1 MAIISEKLEIIDGF
15 STNFSKFLEIGTRIA
30 DSFDKL
36 NSKVEEYEQ
45 KQAKAAEATK
55 KATEAQRAYKS
66 YTEQVA
72 AIQERLNGIMDNVN
86 RQNQRFLESFNKSSS
101 GIEGGIRRLIV
112 AFGGLQAVRGLI
124 GLSDQLSMIQAR
136 INSIDVGHV
145 SENMQMIY
153 QAAQRAG
160 GKFLD
165 MADAIAKI
173 KIRAPE
179 AFSSLPQA
187 TRFME
192 ILNKQFA
199 LSGTD
204 AEGVAS
210 TMYNLTQALSLG
222 VLRGSDLKYVM
233 SNLPELGQLLA
244 KEMGVS
250 VSEVKKLAETGQITA
265 EVVKNAVLNAGTD
278 IDERF
283 KNMPLT
289 FGRAMNK
296 LMNTAVYNFQALQK
310 VISNAIN
317 SPEFISALNGLSTAI
332 TVVTNIGIIGF
343 QKLGEIIKWCS
354 DNMNTLKPIIMGV
367 VGAYVA
373 YNVVAGIT
381 SAIMTAHGVL
391 TGIMATAQGMY
402 TAATIAATAGQS
414 AFNAALQACPIVW
427 IIDAIVA
434 VIVVVV
440 ALIMALHNLAQTGHT
455 VFGDIAGVIV
465 GCWEVIVNFGKMV
478 VNAFLTAFEAIGNAC
493 QEIGYSIATVFYNL
507 QVGAANAFNAVI
519 DGADSA
525 ATALANAF
533 VSGANIAIEAI
544 NGVIEGL
551 NNIPGVS
558 IGTIGKIGSVGSVF
572 SGKRVDVSAIQA
584 PTKLEPFK
592 LARMETTSMGEA
604 FSKGFEKGSAFG
616 DTAQNK
622 LVDGLKG
629 LTKGL
634 SDLSGGDNGDLSN
647 LIDSNDN
654 LANAMGG
661 GAGGSGGKTNVGTVD
676 KVKDVT
682 LSDEDLKI
690 YRDLAERKY
699 MARLELKQ
707 LAPNITVNIPEG
719 QAQLLTPGD
728 IADKLKVM
736 LIEQMSNHT
745 ALNYNI

>member
-1 MAIISEKLEIIDGF
+1 MAIISERLQIVDGF
-15 STNFSKFLEIGTRIA
+15 SAVFSKFTELGDKAAQTFERISGSASRFEQSQSKVA
-30 DSFDKL
+30 DSAGKSAESLGRSAKAGEDHASKMQKATTVNNIASNSFDKL
-36 NSKVEEYEQ
+36 
-45 KQAKAAEATK
+45 AASVKRVVIA
-55 KATEAQRAYKS
+55 
-66 YTEQVA
+66 
-72 AIQERLNGIMDNVN
+72 LG
-86 RQNQRFLESFNKSSS
+86 
-101 GIEGGIRRLIV
+101 GIEAIKALIK
-112 AFGGLQAVRGLI
+112 
-124 GLSDQLSMIQAR
+124 LSDQLSMIQAR

-222 VLRGSDLKYVM
+222 VLRGNDLKYVM

-250 VSEVKKLAETGQITA
+250 VGEVKKLAETGQITA
-265 EVVKNAVLNAGTD
+265 EVVKNAVLTAGKD
-278 IDERF
+278 IDIAFE
-283 KNMPLT
+283 NMPMT

-296 LMNTAVYNFQALQK
+296 VVNAGIYNFQKLQK
-310 VISNAIN
+310 VINKAIN
-317 SPEFISALNGLSTAI
+317 SEEFIAAMNATAIAINTVINVGVIGFEKMGEAIRISKDILSEYSPIVYGLVAAFTVYHGLMVANTAI
-332 TVVTNIGIIGF
+332 TMACAAAEGIHTAAMIVA
-343 QKLGEIIKWCS
+343 
-354 DNMNTLKPIIMGV
+354 T
-367 VGAYVA
+367 GAK
-373 YNVVAGIT
+373 
-381 SAIMTAHGVL
+381 TAFAL
-391 TGIMATAQGMY
+391 ATA
-402 TAATIAATAGQS
+402 AATGNMI

-427 IIDAIVA
+427 IIDAIA
-434 VIVVVV
+434 VIIGAII
-440 ALIMALHNLAQTGHT
+440 ALIVLLHKLAQTGHT
-455 VFGDIAGVIV
+455 IIGDVV
-465 GCWEVIVNFGKMV
+465 GFVYGALNFV
-478 VNAFLTAFEAIGNAC
+478 QNLFLIF
-493 QEIGYSIATVFYNL
+493 
-507 QVGAANAFNAVI
+507 FNSVI
-519 DGADSA
+519 DGAETVANNFWDAIYSIQTGFYNLASMAIDGFNSMIDGADKA
-525 ATALANAF
+525 ATAIANAF
-533 VSGANIAIEAI
+533 ISGANAALDGI
-544 NGVIEGL
+544 NGIIEGL

-558 IGTIGKIGSVGSVF
+558 IGKVGKVGSIGSVI
-572 SGKRVDVSAIQA
+572 SGRIDKSGLTA
-584 PTKLEPFK
+584 PTRHEIVTLDRF
-592 LARMETTSMGEA
+592 ETTGLGES
-604 FSKGFEKGSAFG
+604 FQQGFEKGSAIG
-616 DTAQNK
+616 DEMQGDLMESIKK
-622 LVDGLKG
+622 LTSG
-629 LTKGL
+629 LT
-634 SDLSGGDNGDLSN
+634 DLSGGDNGDLSN
-647 LIDSNDN
+647 LINSNDN

-728 IADKLKVM
+728 IVDKLKVM

>member
-1 MAIISEKLEIIDGF
+1 MAIINERLQITDGF
-15 STNFSKFLEIGTRIA
+15 SANFSKFLEIGTRIA

-86 RQNQRFLESFNKSSS
+86 RQNQRFLESFNKSST
-101 GIEGGIRRLIV
+101 GIEGGIRRLVV

-222 VLRGSDLKYVM
+222 VLRGNDLKYVM

-250 VSEVKKLAETGQITA
+250 VGEVKKLAETGQITA

-402 TAATIAATAGQS
+402 TAATIAATTGQS

-440 ALIMALHNLAQTGHT
+440 ALIMVFHNLAQTGHT
-455 VFGDIAGVIV
+455 VFGDIAGVV
-465 GCWEVIVNFGKMV
+465 LGCFEVIKNALAIVANGFITAAEWI
-478 VNAFLTAFEAIGNAC
+478 VNAWNEMVFQVQTFLYNFAVSAINAFNSVIDAADGAATAI
-493 QEIGYSIATVFYNL
+493 
-507 QVGAANAFNAVI
+507 ANAFI
-519 DGADSA
+519 
-525 ATALANAF
+525 
-533 VSGANIAIEAI
+533 SGVNQAIGAI
-544 NGVIEGL
+544 NSLVDAL
-551 NNIPGVS
+551 NTVPGFSLGHV
-558 IGTIGKIGSVGSVF
+558 GTVGSVGSVI
-572 SGKRVDVSAIQA
+572 SGRISTAGLTA
-584 PTKLEPFK
+584 PTKAGQVSFG
-592 LARMETTSMGEA
+592 RFETQSFGDA
-604 FSKGFEKGSAFG
+604 FSEGFEKGSAFG
-616 DTAQNK
+616 DAAQNK

-647 LIDSNDN
+647 LINSNDN

-661 GAGGSGGKTNVGTVD
+661 AGGGGGKTNVGTVD

-719 QAQLLTPGD
+719 QAQLLTPSD

>member
-1 MAIISEKLEIIDGF
+1 MAIISEELKIIDGF

-36 NSKVEEYEQ
+36 NSKIEEYEQ
-45 KQAKAAEATK
+45 KQAKVSDSAVKSAESLGRSARAGEDHASKMQKVTTVNNIASNSFDKLAASVKRMVIA
-55 KATEAQRAYKS
+55 
-66 YTEQVA
+66 
-72 AIQERLNGIMDNVN
+72 L
-86 RQNQRFLESFNKSSS
+86 
-101 GIEGGIRRLIV
+101 GGIQAIKALIK
-112 AFGGLQAVRGLI
+112 
-124 GLSDQLSMIQAR
+124 LSDQLSMIQAR

-192 ILNKQFA
+192 ILNKQFV

-222 VLRGSDLKYVM
+222 VLRGNDLKYVM
-233 SNLPELGQLLA
+233 SNLPELGQLIA

-250 VSEVKKLAETGQITA
+250 VSEVKKLAETGQVTA
-265 EVVKNAVLNAGTD
+265 EVVKNAILNAGTD

-283 KNMPLT
+283 ENMPMT
-289 FGRAMNK
+289 FERAMNRVV
-296 LMNTAVYNFQALQK
+296 NSGIYNFQKLQK
-310 VISNAIN
+310 VINNAVNSEEFFAAMNAI
-317 SPEFISALNGLSTAI
+317 AI
-332 TVVTNIGIIGF
+332 AINTVVNVGVIGF
-343 QKLGEIIKWCS
+343 EKMGEAIRKSKDILS
-354 DNMNTLKPIIMGV
+354 EYSPIVYGLVTAFTVYNTLMAANTAMTMACAAAEGIHSAAMIV
-367 VGAYVA
+367 ATGAK
-373 YNVVAGIT
+373 
-381 SAIMTAHGVL
+381 TAFAL
-391 TGIMATAQGMY
+391 ATA
-402 TAATIAATAGQS
+402 AATGNMI

-427 IIDAIVA
+427 IIDAIA
-434 VIVVVV
+434 AIIGAII
-440 ALIMALHNLAQTGHT
+440 ALIVLLHKLAQTGHT
-455 VFGDIAGVIV
+455 IIGDVV
-465 GCWEVIVNFGKMV
+465 GFIWGALNFV
-478 VNAFLTAFEAIGNAC
+478 QNLFLIFFNMCIDGAETVANNFWDAIYGI
-493 QEIGYSIATVFYNL
+493 QTGFYNL
-507 QVGAANAFNAVI
+507 ASMAIDGFNSMI
-519 DGADSA
+519 DGADKA
-525 ATALANAF
+525 ATAIANAF
-533 VSGANIAIEAI
+533 ISGANAALDGI
-544 NGVIEGL
+544 NGIIEGL

-558 IGTIGKIGSVGSVF
+558 IGKVGKIGSVGSVI
-572 SGKRVDVSAIQA
+572 SGRIDKSGLTA
-584 PTKLEPFK
+584 PTRHEIVTLDRF
-592 LARMETTSMGEA
+592 ETTGLGES
-604 FSKGFEKGSAFG
+604 FQQGFEKGSAIG
-616 DTAQNK
+616 DEMQGNLMESIKK
-622 LVDGLKG
+622 LTSG
-629 LTKGL
+629 LT
-634 SDLSGGDNGDLSN
+634 DLSGGDNGDLSN

-654 LANAMGG
+654 LANAMG

-719 QAQLLTPGD
+719 QAQLLTAGD

>member
-1 MAIISEKLEIIDGF
+1 MAIINERLQITDGF
-15 STNFSKFLEIGTRIA
+15 SANFSKFLEIGTRIA

-36 NSKVEEYEQ
+36 NSKIEEYEQ
-45 KQAKAAEATK
+45 KQAKVSDSAGKSAESLGRSAK
-55 KATEAQRAYKS
+55 AGEDHASKMQKAT
-66 YTEQVA
+66 T
-72 AIQERLNGIMDNVN
+72 VN
-86 RQNQRFLESFNKSSS
+86 NIASNSFDKLAVS
-101 GIEGGIRRLIV
+101 IKRVVIALGGIQAIKALIK
-112 AFGGLQAVRGLI
+112 
-124 GLSDQLSMIQAR
+124 LSDQLSMIQAR

-222 VLRGSDLKYVM
+222 VLRGNDLKYVM
-233 SNLPELGQLLA
+233 SNLPELGQLIA

-250 VSEVKKLAETGQITA
+250 VGEVKKLAETGQITA

-310 VISNAIN
+310 VISDAIN
-317 SPEFISALNGLSTAI
+317 SPEFISALNGISTAI

-343 QKLGEIIKWCS
+343 QKLGEIVKWCS
-354 DNMNTLKPIIMGV
+354 DNMNILAPIVTTL

-373 YNVVAGIT
+373 YNTVAGIT
-381 SAIMTAHGVL
+381 SAIMTAQVVAENVL
-391 TGIMATAQGMY
+391 GAARMFATGATFAE
-402 TAATIAATAGQS
+402 TAAQYG
-414 AFNAALQACPIVW
+414 FNAALQACPIVW
-427 IIDAIVA
+427 IIDAIIA
-434 VIVVVV
+434 AIAVV
-440 ALIMALHNLAQTGHT
+440 AILITVFHNLAQTGHT
-455 VFGDIAGVIV
+455 VFGDIAGFVL
-465 GCWEVIVNFGKMV
+465 GCWEAIQNGFAIMANGVIRGAEVIANNFWDAVYGIQ
-478 VNAFLTAFEAIGNAC
+478 TG
-493 QEIGYSIATVFYNL
+493 FYNMFSM
-507 QVGAANAFNAVI
+507 VIDGFNSVI
-519 DGADSA
+519 DGADKA
-525 ATALANAF
+525 ATAIANAF
-533 VSGANIAIEAI
+533 VSGANVALDAI
-544 NGVIEGL
+544 NGIIEGL

-558 IGTIGKIGSVGSVF
+558 IGKVGKVGSVGSVI
-572 SGKRVDVSAIQA
+572 SGRIDKSGLTA
-584 PTKLEPFK
+584 PTRHEMITLDRF
-592 LARMETTSMGEA
+592 ETTSMGEA

-616 DTAQNK
+616 DAAQNK